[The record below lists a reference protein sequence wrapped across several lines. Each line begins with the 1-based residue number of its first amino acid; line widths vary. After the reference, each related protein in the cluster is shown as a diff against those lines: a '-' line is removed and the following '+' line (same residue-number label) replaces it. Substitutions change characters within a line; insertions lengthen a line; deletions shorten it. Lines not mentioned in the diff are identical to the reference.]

1 MVLFKRILR
10 ILGYTLII
18 LLAFAVGAV
27 AVLTQTERGSDNLAG
42 IISDLASSPG
52 QTVKIGGIAG
62 IWSGRAY
69 RRSCRARRRRGG
81 MAGGSQGIAV
91 DWSPLALL
99 SSTLRADRIYA
110 KRIEL
115 ARLPKSE
122 KQGSAQSG
130 GISLPLSLRLAQIDL
145 PDIALGP
152 ELAGGV
158 AAVAA
163 KGSVR
168 AEASPLQVES
178 ELSVTRTDGRAR
190 QCRCVGSFRT
200 GRQPHRP
207 RHPSL
212 RAVRRHSGQ
221 SAQAAGRTGS
231 RRAGF
236 RQRTRR
242 KLARQRNLR
251 GRRRRHHAP

>member
-1 MVLFKRILR
+1 MLEDAE
-10 ILGYTLII
+10 GAW
-18 LLAFAVGAV
+18 LAV
-27 AVLTQTERGSDNLAG
+27 RG
-42 IISDLASSPG
+42 IE
-52 QTVKIGGIAG
+52 
-62 IWSGRAY
+62 
-69 RRSCRARRRRGG
+69 
-81 MAGGSQGIAV
+81 V

-122 KQGSAQSG
+122 KQGLPKAAAF
-130 GISLPLSLRLAQIDL
+130 SLPLSLRLAQIDL

-178 ELSVTRTDGRAR
+178 RTERGAHRRPGRK
-190 QCRCVGSFRT
+190 CRRVG
-200 GRQPHRP
+200 
-207 RHPSL
+207 
-212 RAVRRHSGQ
+212 
-221 SAQAAGRTGS
+221 
-231 RRAGF
+231 
-236 RQRTRR
+236 
-242 KLARQRNLR
+242 
-251 GRRRRHHAP
+251 